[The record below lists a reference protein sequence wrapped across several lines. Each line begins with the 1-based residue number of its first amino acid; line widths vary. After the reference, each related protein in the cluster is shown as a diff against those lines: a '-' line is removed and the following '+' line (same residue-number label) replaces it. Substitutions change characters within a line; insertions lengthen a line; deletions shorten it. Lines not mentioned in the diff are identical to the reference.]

1 MVQQKGRVGEFHT
14 YLGRFRRYEER
25 AETFEVNERGR
36 SRMLLQFI
44 MNECVGC
51 RWRTK
56 VGGGKEKRGDEMR
69 EPFFFVFFIRS
80 IF

>member
-1 MVQQKGRVGEFHT
+1 MARQKGKAGEFHT

-44 MNECVGC
+44 MNECVEC
-51 RWRTK
+51 R
-56 VGGGKEKRGDEMR
+56 
-69 EPFFFVFFIRS
+69 
-80 IF
+80 